1 MSHHDA
7 MRRARGFSMVELMVS
22 VVIGMLAVMFAT
34 RLLATSETDKAAA
47 LGGSDSMQNGM
58 LALFSLNFDA
68 SQAGWGI
75 NDTLLNGCNTLMS
88 DSEGFALQSVKRGGV
103 DTTPLAPVVIVN
115 NGERSDVVSLNSAG
129 SLTGVGNVTLN
140 DLYAGGNEIR
150 VSTNNPFGFN
160 TGDVIAVV
168 SEGVGGVCSIAQ
180 LSGVAGDVLQIA
192 SGRFNTGGGLLGGVY
207 NQGSKARVFN
217 LGPPDKLALHT
228 WSVQRDVLRL
238 RASNMSGSTDAPKAV
253 VDNVVAIKAQYGFDL
268 QAGDYEPVYGS
279 QVSVWSADML
289 DADGSGVAGDA
300 GDFQRVTAVRLAVV
314 ARSQV
319 PDKPKNSDGTCTATE
334 NKLRIFETA
343 TPKGVTPVAVTVALD
358 TEGDKVHW
366 TCYRY
371 RAFETV
377 VQIRNNA
384 WRP

>member
-1 MSHHDA
+1 MNRLHA
-7 MRRARGFSMVELMVS
+7 MPRARGFSMVELMVS
-22 VVIGMLAVMFAT
+22 VVVGMLAVMFAT

-75 NDTLLNGCNTLMS
+75 NDTLVNGCNTLMQ
-88 DSEGFALQSVKRGGV
+88 DAEGFAMVSVKRGGI
-103 DTTPLAPVVIVN
+103 DTTPLAPVVIIN
-115 NGERSDVVSLNSAG
+115 NGERSDVISLNSGG
-129 SLTGVGNVTLN
+129 SLSGVGNVSLA
-140 DLYAGGNEIR
+140 DMYAGGSEIR

-160 TGDVIAVV
+160 LGDVIVV
-168 SEGVGGVCSIAQ
+168 VPEQIGGNCSIAQ
-180 LSGVAGDVLQIA
+180 LSNVDKDILHIA
-192 SGRFNTGGGLLGGVY
+192 SGRFNSGAGLLGGVY
-207 NQGSKARVFN
+207 NQGIKARVFN
-217 LGPPDKLALHT
+217 LGPPDKFALHT
-228 WSVQRDVLRL
+228 WSVQRGVLRL
-238 RASNMSGSTDAPKAV
+238 RASNMTGSADAPKAV

-268 QAGDYEPVYGS
+268 RAGFDPLYGS
-279 QVSVWSADML
+279 QVTSWSADML
-289 DADGSGVAGDA
+289 DADGSGVVGDA

-319 PDKPKNSDGTCTATE
+319 PDKPKGSDGTCTTTT
-334 NKLRIFETA
+334 NKLTIFETQ
-343 TPKGVTPVAVTVALD
+343 TPAGVQPAPVTVALD

>member
-1 MSHHDA
+1 MSRHYIL
-7 MRRARGFSMVELMVS
+7 RGARGFSMVELMVS
-22 VVIGMLAVMFAT
+22 VVVGMLAVMFAT
-34 RLLATSETDKAAA
+34 RLLATSESDKAAA

-68 SQAGWGI
+68 SQAGWGM
-75 NDTLLNGCNTLMS
+75 NDTLVNGCNTLMS
-88 DSEGFALQSVKRGGV
+88 DSEGFTLTSVKRGGV
-103 DTTPLAPVVIVN
+103 DTTPLAPVVIQN

-129 SLTGVGNVTLN
+129 SLTGVGNVTLA
-140 DLYAGGNEIR
+140 DLYAGGNDIR
-150 VSTNNPFGFN
+150 VSTVNPFGFN
-160 TGDVIAVV
+160 VGDVIVV
-168 SEGVGGVCSIAQ
+168 ASEGGGGDCSIAQ
-180 LSGVAGDVLQIA
+180 LSGVAGDMLQIA
-192 SGRFNTGGGLLGGVY
+192 TGRYNSGSGLLGGVY

-217 LGPPDKLALHT
+217 LGPPDKFALHT
-228 WSVQRDVLRL
+228 WSVQRGVLRL
-238 RASNMSGSTDAPKAV
+238 RASNMKDSSDAPKAV
-253 VDNVVAIKAQYGFDL
+253 VDNVVAIKAQYGFDTR
-268 QAGDYEPVYGS
+268 AGFNPLHGS
-279 QVSVWSADML
+279 QVSIWSADML
-289 DADGSGVAGDA
+289 DADGSGIEGDA

-319 PDKPKNSDGTCTATE
+319 PDKPNTSEGTCTTTE
-334 NKLRIFETA
+334 KKLKIFETE
-343 TPKGVTPVAVTVALD
+343 TPKGVAPVPVTVALD

>member
-1 MSHHDA
+1 MSKH
-7 MRRARGFSMVELMVS
+7 RARRRDGGFSVVELMVS
-22 VVIGMLAVMFAT
+22 VVVGMVAVMFAT
-34 RLLATSETDKAAA
+34 RLLATSETDKSAA

-75 NDTLLNGCNTLMS
+75 NDTLVNGCNTLMK
-88 DSEGFALQSVKRGGV
+88 DADGFTMLPVKRGGV

-115 NGERSDVVSLNSAG
+115 NGEQSDVISLNSGG
-129 SLTGVGNVTLN
+129 SQSGVGNVTLA
-140 DLYAGGNEIR
+140 DLYAGGSEIR
-150 VSTNNPFGFN
+150 VTSNNPFGFN
-160 TGDVIAVV
+160 PGDVIVV
-168 SEGVGGVCSIAQ
+168 APEPAGGACSIAQ
-180 LSGVAGDVLQIA
+180 LSQVDMDVLHIA
-192 SGRFNTGGGLLGGVY
+192 SGRYNSGGGLLGGIY

-217 LGPPDKLALHT
+217 LGPADKFALHT
-228 WSVQRDVLRL
+228 WSVERGVLRL

-253 VDNVVAIKAQYGFDL
+253 VDNVVAIKAQYGFDRRP
-268 QAGDYEPVYGS
+268 DFDPVFGS
-279 QVSVWSADML
+279 QVTTWSADML
-289 DADGSGVAGDA
+289 DADNSGVAGDA

-319 PDKPKNSDGTCTATE
+319 PDKPQGAARTCSTTTGKLTVFATQSP
-334 NKLRIFETA
+334 A
-343 TPKGVTPVAVTVALD
+343 GVEPSPVTVALD
-358 TEGDKVHW
+358 ISGDKIHW
-366 TCYRY
+366 SCYRY